1 MMVTL
6 NLTMEAEVT
15 EAKVVDSSDSPL
27 AALMQHVATLIE
39 IRGVDIFIYTTAPP
53 CPSQTYKYLIYMVI
67 FSKLSS
73 DTKVPR

>member
-27 AALMQHVATLIE
+27 ATLTQRVATLTE
-39 IRGVDIFIYTTAPP
+39 IRRVDNFFT
-53 CPSQTYKYLIYMVI
+53 
-67 FSKLSS
+67 
-73 DTKVPR
+73 